1 MVCRGL
7 EVLKWA
13 GDDVQGARD
22 DGTGAGYDAK
32 WAIDGVKGG

>member
-13 GDDVQGARD
+13 GDDVEGAK
-22 DGTGAGYDAK
+22 DGGNGTQEGYK
-32 WAIDGVKGG
+32 CWKRGSI